1 KPTVLEKER
10 LYPNVALD
18 LSVVNLNNQKLSLE
32 QSLELSPER
41 LQSVS
46 RASPESL
53 QRVSRASPER
63 LQRRT
68 YETKP

>member
-1 KPTVLEKER
+1 MKTREIGTMTECRFPDKKEAVYATASIKPTVLEKER

-41 LQSVS
+41 LQSV
-46 RASPESL
+46 
-53 QRVSRASPER
+53 
-63 LQRRT
+63 
-68 YETKP
+68 

>member
-1 KPTVLEKER
+1 MQPPQIKPTVLEKER

-46 RASPESL
+46 RA
-53 QRVSRASPER
+53 
-63 LQRRT
+63 
-68 YETKP
+68 